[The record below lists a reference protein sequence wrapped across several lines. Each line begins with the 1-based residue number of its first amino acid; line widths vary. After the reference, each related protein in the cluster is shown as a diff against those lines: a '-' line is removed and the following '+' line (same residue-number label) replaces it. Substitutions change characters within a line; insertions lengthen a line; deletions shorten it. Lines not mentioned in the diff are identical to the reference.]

1 MTGPDRAREWPEL
14 DPRPGDPRG
23 LLTGGKPDAA
33 PGVLPDLAE
42 LLDRRLPRRGLDAAE
57 PSRHRAPFET
67 IGAGHPG
74 ADAPTPETA
83 AVEPPLPLDGRPLR
97 RRRWLA
103 TDAAAAL
110 VAAAVGASPH
120 LLTGLAALLL
130 STVGPL
136 SGPAS
141 APVAVLLVVLLQ
153 ALGYLATRATELD
166 PLPRIWLAN
175 LGAFGGVLPLL
186 ALLSILGGIP
196 YVSVDS
202 DSAWPFL
209 LVGGAVGV
217 GLVATA
223 LLAAVL
229 TWESPEEA
237 SLLFA
242 PCALLVPVVLGGS
255 AEALPG
261 GAARL
266 VALVALAAAVAV
278 GIGWLL
284 PRGGRLV
291 VGPVALGAELAF
303 LIFIGRRPEPP
314 ETVGRVV
321 PMVFIAVL
329 VVAIVLTVAVPLI
342 AVWLR
347 RVAGAAQAVEAR

>member
-1 MTGPDRAREWPEL
+1 VAGPDRAREWPEL
-14 DPRPGDPRG
+14 DQRPAHPRG

-33 PGVLPDLAE
+33 PDVLPDLAE
-42 LLDRRLPRRGLDAAE
+42 LLDRRLPRRGLENAE
-57 PSRHRAPFET
+57 PARHRAPFET
-67 IGAGHPG
+67 IRVGQPG
-74 ADAPTPETA
+74 ADPPTPETA
-83 AVEPPLPLDGRPLR
+83 AAEPPPPLDGRPLR

-103 TDAAAAL
+103 TGAAEAL
-110 VAAAVGASPH
+110 AAAAVGASPH
-120 LLTGLAALLL
+120 LLTGLVALLL
-130 STVGPL
+130 SAVGPL
-136 SGPAS
+136 SGPAGV
-141 APVAVLLVVLLQ
+141 PVAVLLVVLLQ
-153 ALGYLATRATELD
+153 VLGYLGTGATELD

-196 YVSVDS
+196 YVSMDS

-209 LVGGAVGV
+209 LVGGAVGI

-237 SLLFA
+237 SLLFV

-261 GAARL
+261 GAVRL
-266 VALVALAAAVAV
+266 VALVALAAAAAV

-284 PRGGRLV
+284 PRGGRLL
-291 VGPVALGAELAF
+291 VGPAALGAELAF
-303 LIFIGRRPEPP
+303 LLFIGRRPEPP

-321 PMVFIAVL
+321 PVVFIAVL
-329 VVAIVLTVAVPLI
+329 VVAILLTVAVPLI

-347 RVAGAAQAVEAR
+347 RVAGEARVVEAR